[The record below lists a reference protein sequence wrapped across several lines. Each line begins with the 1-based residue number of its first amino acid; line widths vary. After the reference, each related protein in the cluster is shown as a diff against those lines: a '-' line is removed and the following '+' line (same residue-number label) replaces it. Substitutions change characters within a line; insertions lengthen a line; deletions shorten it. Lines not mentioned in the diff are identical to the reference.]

1 MHDQLC
7 GWAAF
12 VVCLEHSSCQP
23 EGIHGLLSQDLLSYL
38 GSFDSWLAVGM
49 ESKIK
54 AKFMELPPPVT
65 RAMKKV
71 FKAQIIVINSSYF
84 QIQSYTR
91 LILESHRISG
101 LGGGA

>member
-1 MHDQLC
+1 MT
-7 GWAAF
+7 
-12 VVCLEHSSCQP
+12 SCVGGLPLLYVWNTPLANRKGIP
-23 EGIHGLLSQDLLSYL
+23 ELLSQDLPSYL
-38 GSFDSWLAVGM
+38 GSFDSWLTAGM

-54 AKFMELPPPVT
+54 IKFKELLPPVA
-65 RAMKKV
+65 RALKKV
-71 FKAQIIVINSSYF
+71 FKAQCIAINSSYF